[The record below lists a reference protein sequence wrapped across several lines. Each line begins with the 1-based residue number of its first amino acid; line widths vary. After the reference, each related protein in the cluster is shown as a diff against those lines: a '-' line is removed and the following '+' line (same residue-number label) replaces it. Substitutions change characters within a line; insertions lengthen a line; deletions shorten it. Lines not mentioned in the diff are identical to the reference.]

1 MYTVLLFILYNH
13 ISFLPLT
20 LRETR
25 LNLNGFFMEIYMIF
39 RYSSLRINLQ
49 DIGTAYIFFFIRKD
63 SLSDIIQLR
72 RGTEK
77 RMSEKKAIICIH
89 YAFYVVS
96 VFLHLIQR
104 NNRASNL
111 SFICKGGILMSTTEN
126 RGQFGS
132 KLGFILSAAG
142 SAVGLGNI
150 WKFPGK
156 AYNCGGGAFLLVY
169 IIMVALIGT
178 TVMMAEFTVGR
189 NAHKN
194 ALGSFRAISQKW
206 GFAGGLGVL
215 TGFIILCYYCQ
226 VGGWAMKYIVA
237 YIVDVKTI
245 WADPTAYFLNNLLGA
260 DGTFPLQ
267 GAVIFPFI
275 FLFLTAYIISHGT
288 AGIEKMSK
296 LLMPLL
302 FIMLIALMIRSC
314 TLPGADDGLKY
325 MLNVDFSTIN
335 GVAILTALGQ
345 AFFSLSLGMGVMM
358 TYASYL
364 SNEDNLISNTGIV
377 CVLDTLVALFAGF
390 MIIPAV
396 FATGIDPG
404 MGGGFAFATLA
415 GVFEAIPGGTLF
427 GLLFYFLLFFAA
439 VTSSTSI
446 MEGTIAFLIEE
457 KGLKRN
463 HALLGT
469 SVVVFIIGVFYTLSQ
484 VYMNIKGIWVSK
496 NGIEYPIFGDFLEYL
511 TDRLLLPLGAFFT
524 TVFVGWIWGTDNSVE
539 EATSY
544 GKFKFTLAPVYK
556 FIVKILDPIAIGVII
571 IAGLVFGMSIS

>member
-1 MYTVLLFILYNH
+1 
-13 ISFLPLT
+13 
-20 LRETR
+20 
-25 LNLNGFFMEIYMIF
+25 
-39 RYSSLRINLQ
+39 
-49 DIGTAYIFFFIRKD
+49 
-63 SLSDIIQLR
+63 
-72 RGTEK
+72 
-77 RMSEKKAIICIH
+77 
-89 YAFYVVS
+89 
-96 VFLHLIQR
+96 
-104 NNRASNL
+104 
-111 SFICKGGILMSTTEN
+111 MSTSAEN

-156 AYNCGGGAFLLVY
+156 AYFCGGGAFL
-169 IIMVALIGT
+169 IIYLIIVALVGT

-189 NAHKN
+189 KTHKN
-194 ALGSFRAISQKW
+194 AVGAMRELNAKW
-206 GFAGGLGVL
+206 SWVGGLGVL

-335 GVAILTALGQ
+335 SNAILVALGQ
-345 AFFSLSLGMGVMM
+345 AFFSLSLGMGIMV

-364 SNEDNLISNTGIV
+364 SDEDNLISNTGIV

-484 VYMNIKGIWVSK
+484 VYMNIKGIWISK

-511 TDRLLLPLGAFFT
+511 TDRLLLPLGALFS
-524 TVFVGWIWGTDNSVE
+524 VICVGWVWSPEKSVE
-539 EATSY
+539 EATSH
-544 GKFKFTLAPVYK
+544 GRFKFSLAPVYK
-556 FIVKILDPIAIGVII
+556 FMVKIVDPIAIGVII